1 MQEMWEIHKLNLVL
15 TIGLFILQIKGAT
28 FLQKGIE
35 IVDRYNM
42 VKNQIELVETEV
54 SDLRE
59 QLTEKEN
66 ELEIYKNQFATLK
79 SVAPKLI
86 EELEKEY
93 VYEIG

>member
-1 MQEMWEIHKLNLVL
+1 M
-15 TIGLFILQIKGAT
+15 
-28 FLQKGIE
+28 QKGIE

-79 SVAPKLI
+79 SVAPNLI
-86 EELEKEY
+86 DELEKEY
-93 VYEIG
+93 AYEIG

>member
-1 MQEMWEIHKLNLVL
+1 M
-15 TIGLFILQIKGAT
+15 
-28 FLQKGIE
+28 QKGIE

-59 QLTEKEN
+59 QLAEKEN
-66 ELEIYKNQFATLK
+66 ELAIYKNQFATLK

-93 VYEIG
+93 AYEIG